1 MSEIFNPAAPNSDE
15 SYSYTNFRVKRMA
28 YFLSILEKLPK
39 PVTILDVGGE
49 EEFWKDSG
57 LLNNLDVT
65 FTMLNLYEKEVKA
78 MNNTYVAGNGT
89 SMPEFADKS
98 FDIVFSNSVI
108 EHVFNWEN
116 QQKMASEIRRIGKNY
131 FVQTPNLY
139 FPMEPHF
146 RFFFWQF
153 LPREIRVRMLQKK
166 RIGYLGPCPIRID
179 SEVQVDEFQLLS
191 IKQMKQLFPEARIE
205 LEKFKGLTK
214 SIMAIQGFGE

>member
-1 MSEIFNPAAPNSDE
+1 MSEIFKPAGPNSDE

-28 YFLSILEKLPK
+28 YFLSILESLPK

-57 LLNNLDVT
+57 LLNNPDFQ
-65 FTMLNLYEKEVKA
+65 FTMLNLFEKQVSA
-78 MNNTYVAGNGT
+78 SNNTYVAGDGT
-89 SMPEFADKS
+89 SMPQYQDKS

-108 EHVFNWEN
+108 EHVFTWDN
-116 QQKMASEIRRIGKNY
+116 QQKMANEIRRIGRNY

-153 LPREIRVRMLQKK
+153 LPRELRVRILQKR
-166 RIGYLGPCPIRID
+166 RIGYLGPCPNRKD
-179 SEVQVDEFQLLS
+179 SEIQVDEFRLLS
-191 IKQMKQLFPEARIE
+191 LKEMKTLFPEARFEI
-205 LEKFKGLTK
+205 EKFKGLSK
-214 SIMAIQGFGE
+214 SIMAIYGFK